1 MSDGMYEAFT
11 KRGKNSKVRE
21 VAINK
26 YVDVLVYKD
35 RVLISN
41 KLEQTTIALKKKTL
55 SKIIKEINK

>member
-1 MSDGMYEAFT
+1 MSDGMYEALT
-11 KRGKNSKVRE
+11 GRGKSAKVRE

-41 KLEQTTIALKKKTL
+41 KKEQTTIALKKKTL
-55 SKIIKEINK
+55 AKIVKEMVK